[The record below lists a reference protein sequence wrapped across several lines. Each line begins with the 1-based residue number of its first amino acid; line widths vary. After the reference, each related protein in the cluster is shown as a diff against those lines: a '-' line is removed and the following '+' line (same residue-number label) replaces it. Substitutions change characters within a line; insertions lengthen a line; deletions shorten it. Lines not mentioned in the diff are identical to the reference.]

1 MMDNMAT
8 YRISVIIPV
17 YNEGPQIYKNIMT
30 VDKILSTAGIA
41 HDFVLIDDGSK
52 DNSWSEIQRLGAVLG
67 CINAIRLSRNY
78 GKEAALMAGIDAV
91 TGDACVVMDADL
103 QHPPELIQSMV
114 SIWRNE
120 GIQVVEAVKSSR
132 GHESMASRMAAN
144 LFYKIMGNMT
154 GIAMQNASD
163 FKLLDR
169 IVYQAI
175 KTMPERET
183 FFRGLSAWVGFRRKS
198 IEFDVKDRMEGTSHW
213 SLKSLVKLAI
223 IAITSFS
230 SAPLQ
235 FVTFIGTV
243 FFFISVAMSIQTLYN
258 KVFGHAVDGF
268 TTVILLLLIIGS
280 ILMISLGLIGTYL
293 ARIYNEIKQRPRYV
307 VSERLLTTDD
317 KTNRSPDS
325 NVILK

>member
-1 MMDNMAT
+1 MDIMTA

-17 YNEGPQIYKNIMT
+17 YNEGTQIYKNILT
-30 VDKILSTAGIA
+30 VHKILSSAGIV

-52 DNSWSEIQRLGAVLG
+52 DNSWSELQRLGATLN
-67 CINAIRLSRNY
+67 CINAIRLSRNF

-103 QHPPELIQSMV
+103 QHPPELIQEMV

-132 GHESMASRMAAN
+132 GHESMASHMTAN
-144 LFYKIMGNMT
+144 LFYKIMSNMT
-154 GIAMQNASD
+154 GISMQNASD

-198 IEFDVKDRMEGTSHW
+198 IEFDVKDRLEGASHW
-213 SLKSLVKLAI
+213 SLKSLIKLAI
-223 IAITSFS
+223 VAITSFS

-235 FVTFIGTV
+235 FVTFTGMI
-243 FFFISVAMSIQTLYN
+243 FFFSAVAMSFQTLYN

-280 ILMISLGLIGTYL
+280 ILMISLGMIGTYM
-293 ARIYNEIKQRPRYV
+293 ARIYNEIKQRPRYL
-307 VSERLLTTDD
+307 VSERLITTDMP
-317 KTNRSPDS
+317 KN
-325 NVILK
+325 NVILKL